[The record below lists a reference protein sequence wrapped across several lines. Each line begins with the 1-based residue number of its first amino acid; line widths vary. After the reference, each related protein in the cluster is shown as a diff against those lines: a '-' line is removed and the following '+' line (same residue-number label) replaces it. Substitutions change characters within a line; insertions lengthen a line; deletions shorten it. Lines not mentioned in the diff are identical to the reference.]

1 MNKKIIGMG
10 LLVWG
15 MLSVSV
21 TVQAQAGFASGDISA
36 ILEDNSLHDV
46 TTRYTS
52 VLTYFF
58 PEEATRLGFTS
69 GNHLLNNR
77 SQQTDMQAL
86 QALTAVR
93 SSLEQI
99 NARGL
104 SASKRAEHTL
114 LVESVNRLIWELNQ
128 NRLANNPLYYTQAL
142 DAVFDLLLQPVS
154 QDQVRK
160 LRTDL
165 LSRVSSLPTVV
176 KQAKENLT
184 EVPPLLARLAM
195 EKTYY
200 AYLSFDEVDEIISK
214 GAALSNDPRDID
226 QANQT
231 IAQAK
236 NSIRELFDFFKM
248 LSQEQETAYTPDF
261 RLGAEAYASRLAN
274 VYQISPKPGTLENT
288 LSAGFDKAQHVL
300 FDALRPF
307 DLSADSEDVTV
318 VEGLNGI
325 PLQRKADK
333 AVKSSSASTYTPPMA
348 NQFYAISSQL
358 VSTFKLG
365 QVLDSFSK
373 QAHALSARLVKKHV
387 LPVNVAFNLLA
398 LPAYFAYQQAYL
410 MVPSYDAFWLRLP
423 SGNQLKQEEML
434 QRDFTEPAY
443 KMLISQ
449 ELIPGRYYQT
459 HLTKSAVRRLFGN
472 PTLQN
477 GWTLYALQLA
487 NQQGYLITDE
497 EQLFLAWN
505 NYLVSLLALVDY
517 RLNTLQYSYEDAIKF
532 LSENNGFP
540 ADEATDL
547 VNRVVRAPGEVVSY
561 VMGQDQ
567 WQQMAQLYLKKTKDP
582 NRVTDM
588 LLQVGNVSPVDL
600 ESELKRVYKK

>member
-1 MNKKIIGMG
+1 
-10 LLVWG
+10 
-15 MLSVSV
+15 
-21 TVQAQAGFASGDISA
+21 
-36 ILEDNSLHDV
+36 
-46 TTRYTS
+46 
-52 VLTYFF
+52 
-58 PEEATRLGFTS
+58 
-69 GNHLLNNR
+69 
-77 SQQTDMQAL
+77 
-86 QALTAVR
+86 
-93 SSLEQI
+93 
-99 NARGL
+99 
-104 SASKRAEHTL
+104 
-114 LVESVNRLIWELNQ
+114 
-128 NRLANNPLYYTQAL
+128 
-142 DAVFDLLLQPVS
+142 
-154 QDQVRK
+154 
-160 LRTDL
+160 
-165 LSRVSSLPTVV
+165 
-176 KQAKENLT
+176 
-184 EVPPLLARLAM
+184 
-195 EKTYY
+195 
-200 AYLSFDEVDEIISK
+200 
-214 GAALSNDPRDID
+214 
-226 QANQT
+226 
-231 IAQAK
+231 
-236 NSIRELFDFFKM
+236 
-248 LSQEQETAYTPDF
+248 
-261 RLGAEAYASRLAN
+261 
-274 VYQISPKPGTLENT
+274 
-288 LSAGFDKAQHVL
+288 
-300 FDALRPF
+300 
-307 DLSADSEDVTV
+307 
-318 VEGLNGI
+318 
-325 PLQRKADK
+325 
-333 AVKSSSASTYTPPMA
+333 
-348 NQFYAISSQL
+348 
-358 VSTFKLG
+358 
-365 QVLDSFSK
+365 
-373 QAHALSARLVKKHV
+373 
-387 LPVNVAFNLLA
+387 
-398 LPAYFAYQQAYL
+398 